1 MIRLCL
7 WVRQLVLRVL
17 GIASRQDIADMRR
30 ALAMLASE
38 LRRSTA
44 TKYKAQERGLALVQ
58 TQNKAQERR
67 LALVL
72 ARLALVQTQNKAQE
86 RRLALVLARVQR
98 QNKAQAQIQARLARI
113 QIRTKRINDQL
124 RHVEHNVNSL
134 VRHEYVDQVALPFP
148 HNVLSQRF
156 HVWSQNEEDG
166 ITLALVKMVGST
178 TRRFVELG
186 AGTNGGNTGFLAE
199 TCGWTGLMVDGSQ
212 ANAEQLVARFSQFGV
227 VVKGSWITTDNVNL
241 LVRDS
246 GMSGEIDLLS
256 LDIDGND
263 YWIWQRLDACSPR
276 IVVSRV
282 QSRVRSCAGG
292 HRAVRSG
299 VLPTNLQGRAA
310 AVLRGLPDRVRATRP
325 REGIPAGVGRALARR
340 ERLLSAE
347 QRWNGHPGGGASYD
361 PSGSGHG
368 RAATVRSDCHHGT
381 DARRSGPPK
390 RGKHGRA

>member
-7 WVRQLVLRVL
+7 WVRQLALRVL

-44 TKYKAQERGLALVQ
+44 TKYKAQERGLALVLVRL
-58 TQNKAQERR
+58 ER
-67 LALVL
+67 
-72 ARLALVQTQNKAQE
+72 VQTQNKAQE
-86 RRLALVLARVQR
+86 RELAQVLERVQT
-98 QNKAQAQIQARLARI
+98 QNKAQAQIQARLVRMQTQIQARLARM
-113 QIRTKRINDQL
+113 QIGTNGINDQL

-166 ITLALVKMVGST
+166 ITLALVKLVGST

-227 VVKGSWITTDNVNL
+227 VVKESWITTDNVNL

-246 GMSGEIDLLS
+246 GMSGEIDILS

-276 IVVSRV
+276 IVVLEFNP
-282 QSRVRSCAGG
+282 AFGPE
-292 HRAVRSG
+292 RAVTVQYDPAFYRPTFKDVRRQFYGASLTAFERLGHEKGYRLVLVEPSRG
-299 VLPTNLQGRAA
+299 VNAYF
-310 AVLRGLPDRVRATRP
+310 LRNDVGM
-325 REGIPAGVGRALARR
+325 GIPAVAPATIHPDPAMDAQPLFDQIATMGLTFVDLDHPNGGNAVGR
-340 ERLLSAE
+340 E
-347 QRWNGHPGGGASYD
+347 
-361 PSGSGHG
+361 
-368 RAATVRSDCHHGT
+368 
-381 DARRSGPPK
+381 
-390 RGKHGRA
+390 